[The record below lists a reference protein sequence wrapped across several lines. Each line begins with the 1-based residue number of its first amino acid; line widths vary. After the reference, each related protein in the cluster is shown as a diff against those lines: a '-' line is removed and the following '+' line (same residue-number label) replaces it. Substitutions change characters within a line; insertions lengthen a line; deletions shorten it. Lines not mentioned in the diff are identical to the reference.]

1 MSLLVISRK
10 QLLFELY
17 ESKKMIYRIINL
29 PPQSQS
35 LISMSISPFLSLLC
49 DGIDSLF
56 SEGEIKL
63 SEGMGNI
70 GNISFTKLMTQNRA
84 SIKLLTDKKISN
96 AVNRIDEQIISF
108 NNSLTDGYG
117 ALEKNFISIFGQP
130 DLGVYFFRGISF
142 SNTSQLSIYQD
153 MFRKITDNN
162 MDDQRL
168 GLILRDFSAAQT
180 SFINSFVSQTEG
192 SIFPIINVEDC
203 NIDINDSDFS
213 EKDFIF
219 YNEAK
224 RNIFTKY
231 ADKDIILYL
240 LNLKCQLSFALKII
254 PEIIDRKS
262 SLRLRIEM
270 ITYYQSAKTIEFL
283 IKKNKIP
290 LNKKAEKVVEGI
302 LIDFKS
308 IFLGNSL
315 RSNIYHYKLSDDNL
329 KMSLDND
336 FFISMVE
343 FQTKKSFNL
352 VFENIE
358 KNMMELVRILDEI
371 TVLD

>member
-17 ESKKMIYRIINL
+17 ESKKIMYRIINL
-29 PPQSQS
+29 PSESQI
-35 LISMSISPFLSLLC
+35 LLSMSISPFLSLLC

-56 SEGEIKL
+56 SEGELKL
-63 SEGMGNI
+63 SESI
-70 GNISFTKLMTQNRA
+70 GKIDNISFTKLMAQNRA

-96 AVNRIDEQIISF
+96 AVNRIEEQIVSF
-108 NNSLTDGYG
+108 NNSLTYDYG
-117 ALEKNFISIFGQP
+117 VLQKKYTSFLGQP
-130 DLGVYFFRGISF
+130 DLGVYFFRGTSF

-153 MFRKITDNN
+153 MFRKMTDNN
-162 MDDQRL
+162 TNVHRL
-168 GLILRDFSAAQT
+168 RLILREFSAIQT
-180 SFINSFVSQTEG
+180 SYINSFVSQTEG
-192 SIFPIINVEDC
+192 SLFPIINVEDC
-203 NIDINDSDFS
+203 KIDINDADFS

-224 RNIFTKY
+224 RNVFTKY
-231 ADKDIILYL
+231 TDKEIILYL
-240 LNLKCQLSFALKII
+240 FNLKCQLSFALKII

-262 SLRLRIEM
+262 SLRFRIEM
-270 ITYYQSAKTIEFL
+270 ITYYQSVKTIEFL
-283 IKKNKIP
+283 IKKNKIL
-290 LNKKAEKVVEGI
+290 LNKKAKKVVEGI

-329 KMSLDND
+329 KMSLDGD
-336 FFISMVE
+336 YFISMVE
-343 FQTKKSFNL
+343 FQTNRSFNL
-352 VFENIE
+352 VFETIE
-358 KNMMELVRILDEI
+358 KNMRELVVILDEI

>member
-17 ESKKMIYRIINL
+17 ESKKMMYRIINL
-29 PPQSQS
+29 PSESQI
-35 LISMSISPFLSLLC
+35 LLSMSISPFLSLLC

-56 SEGEIKL
+56 SEGELKL
-63 SEGMGNI
+63 SESI
-70 GNISFTKLMTQNRA
+70 GKIDNISFTKLMAQNRA

-96 AVNRIDEQIISF
+96 AVNRIEEQIVSF
-108 NNSLTDGYG
+108 NNSLTYDYG
-117 ALEKNFISIFGQP
+117 VLQKKYTSLLGQP
-130 DLGVYFFRGISF
+130 DLGVYFFRGTSF

-153 MFRKITDNN
+153 MFRKMTDNN
-162 MDDQRL
+162 TNVHRL
-168 GLILRDFSAAQT
+168 RLILREFSAIQT
-180 SFINSFVSQTEG
+180 SYINSFVSQTEG
-192 SIFPIINVEDC
+192 SLFPIINVEDC
-203 NIDINDSDFS
+203 KIDINDADFS

-231 ADKDIILYL
+231 TDKEIILYL
-240 LNLKCQLSFALKII
+240 FNLKCQLSFALKII
-254 PEIIDRKS
+254 PEIIDRKL
-262 SLRLRIEM
+262 SLRFRIEM
-270 ITYYQSAKTIEFL
+270 ITYYQSVKTIEFL
-283 IKKNKIP
+283 IKKNKIL
-290 LNKKAEKVVEGI
+290 LNKKAEKVVEDI

-336 FFISMVE
+336 YFISMVE
-343 FQTKKSFNL
+343 FQTNRSFNL
-352 VFENIE
+352 VFETIE
-358 KNMMELVRILDEI
+358 KNMRELVVILDEI

>member
-29 PPQSQS
+29 PSESQS

-56 SEGEIKL
+56 SEGELKL
-63 SEGMGNI
+63 SESI
-70 GNISFTKLMTQNRA
+70 GKIDNISFTKLMTQNRV
-84 SIKLLTDKKISN
+84 SIKLLADEKISS
-96 AVNRIDEQIISF
+96 AVNIIDEQIKNF
-108 NNSLTDGYG
+108 NNALTDDYG
-117 ALEKNFISIFGQP
+117 EVQKKFISLFGQP
-130 DLGVYFFRGISF
+130 DLGVYFFRGTSF

-153 MFRKITDNN
+153 MFRKMTDNN
-162 MDDQRL
+162 INDRRL
-168 GLILRDFSAAQT
+168 GPILRDFSAAQA
-180 SFINSFVSQTEG
+180 SYINSFVSQTEG
-192 SIFPIINVEDC
+192 SLLPIINVEDC

-219 YNEAK
+219 YNEEK
-224 RNIFTKY
+224 INIFTKY
-231 ADKDIILYL
+231 TDKEIILYL
-240 LNLKCQLSFALKII
+240 FNLKCQLSFALKII

-262 SLRLRIEM
+262 SLRFRIEM
-270 ITYYQSAKTIEFL
+270 ITYYQSVKTIEFL
-283 IKKNKIP
+283 LKKNKIP
-290 LNKKAEKVVEGI
+290 LNKKVEKIVEGI

-315 RSNIYHYKLSDDNL
+315 RSNIYHYKLSEDNL

-343 FQTKKSFNL
+343 FQTKRSFNL

-358 KNMMELVRILDEI
+358 KNMRELVGILDEI
-371 TVLD
+371 TVLN